1 MIRTIIID
9 DEILSRIGIQTFLEG
24 KENIEVV
31 GVFESAQD
39 ALDFL
44 ISNEV
49 DIIITDIEMSGI
61 DGLDLISQV
70 RKQKL
75 ASGIIILSCHEDF
88 YYAQEAISRGTDS
101 YMLKMDI
108 TKESL
113 VREVEKV
120 YEKTKHRNHIQ
131 KTPISTLDESK
142 DYIYAVAIL
151 RTQLQKNAE
160 AHLMEDNMIVHLLE
174 EVVACYCMGTV
185 FASYNRGI
193 FIILQFDHQLAG
205 QNLKEELE
213 QNLFVIN
220 RNVQQFINGL
230 VLFGVSDFFDNLQET
245 KRHYEEAVAAADL
258 HFYEKA
264 KTIYQWKE
272 VSTQL
277 AEIVFSSN
285 DFLKENGM
293 NVFSKELEAVCM
305 QMQRKRAQ
313 VSRFRELLMQ
323 AETQF
328 IYQILHEYTFNRE
341 FKESWKSDTR
351 LLSVIMQASCLSSM
365 KTDILDYMELFR
377 CAVKRELDS
386 DEFTE
391 ILNYIEK
398 HLEEKIILNDLADIG
413 CMSIPAMCKKFK
425 ERTGLT
431 IIQYANLKRIE
442 KAKALMKRREYTLW
456 QVAEETGFSNVNYLI
471 RVFKKITGMTVS
483 EYRKQFDIVDNS
495 FVNEMNI
502 VKKE

>member
-9 DEILSRIGIQTFLEG
+9 DEILSRIGIQSFLEG
-24 KENIEVV
+24 EENIEVV

-39 ALDFL
+39 ALSFL
-44 ISNEV
+44 LSNEV

-61 DGLDLISQV
+61 DGLELITHV
-70 RKQKL
+70 RKQEL

-88 YYAQEAISRGTDS
+88 HYAQDAISRGTDS

-113 VREVEKV
+113 VCEVEKV
-120 YEKTKHRNHIQ
+120 YEKTKHRNHMSKIQ
-131 KTPISTLDESK
+131 ISTLDESK
-142 DYIYAVAIL
+142 DYVYAVAIL

-160 AHLMEDNMIVHLLE
+160 AHLMEDNMVVHLLE
-174 EVVACYCMGTV
+174 EVVARYRMGTV

-193 FIILQFDHQLAG
+193 FIIFQFDHHLKG
-205 QNLKEELE
+205 QKLKEELE

-220 RNVQQFINGL
+220 GNVQQFINGL

-245 KRHYEEAVAAADL
+245 KEHYEEAVAAADL
-258 HFYEKA
+258 HFYEKD

-277 AEIVFSSN
+277 AEIVFSGK
-285 DFLKENGM
+285 DFLEENGM
-293 NVFSKELEAVCM
+293 NVFGEELNAVCL

-328 IYQILHEYTFNRE
+328 IYQILHEYSFNRE
-341 FKESWKSDTR
+341 FKENWKSDTR
-351 LLSVIMQASCLSSM
+351 LLSKIMQASSLSLM
-365 KTDILDYMELFR
+365 KAEILDCMELFR
-377 CAVKRELDS
+377 RAVKRELDS
-386 DEFTE
+386 DEFSE

-398 HLEEKIILNDLADIG
+398 HLKERIILNDLADIG
-413 CMSIPAMCKKFK
+413 CMSIPSMCKKFK

-431 IIQYANLKRIE
+431 IIQYANRKRIK

-456 QVAEETGFSNVNYLI
+456 QIAEETGFSNVNYLI
-471 RVFKKITGMTVS
+471 RVFKKVTGMTVS
-483 EYRKQFDIVDNS
+483 EYRKQFDIIENMS
-495 FVNEMNI
+495 INEMNI
-502 VKKE
+502 VKDK